1 MALYFHNNYRKATVL
16 LAVGLGDNTCSPLT
30 GGAVRKH
37 GWWTIPYGESVQVY
51 SGDLAAVVPFLCYF
65 HAQGTDGTVWAG
77 AFLTSVTTPESSP
90 TLTLDACWGVSIP
103 GGVTKGFRQLN
114 TGSYSSYTVNL
125 ID

>member
-16 LAVGLGDNTCSPLT
+16 LAVGVSDNSCSPFA
-30 GGAVRKH
+30 GGAVRKR

-51 SGDLAAVVPFLCYF
+51 SGDLASVTPFLCYF

-77 AFLTSVTTPESSP
+77 GFDTLVTPPETTPELSFD
-90 TLTLDACWGVSIP
+90 TYWGNTVP
-103 GGVTKGFRQLN
+103 GGVNHGFRQLD
-114 TGSYSSYTVNL
+114 TGSHSSLTVNL